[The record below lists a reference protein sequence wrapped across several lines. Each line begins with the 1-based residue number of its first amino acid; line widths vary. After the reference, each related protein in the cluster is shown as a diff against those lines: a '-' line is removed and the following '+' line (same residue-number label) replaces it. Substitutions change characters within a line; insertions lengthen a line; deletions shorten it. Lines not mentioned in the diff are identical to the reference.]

1 MPTNANAAGGALRVS
16 REAAGITIEQLA
28 ARSGVSATSLS
39 RFETGQRNLSPSAY
53 AHTMTALGHLLHNR
67 TEDAA

>member
-1 MPTNANAAGGALRVS
+1 MPTNANAAGGALRAS
-16 REAAGITIEQLA
+16 REAAGITLNELA
-28 ARSGVSATSLS
+28 SRAGVSASTLS
-39 RFETGQRNLSPSAY
+39 RFETGQRTLAPNTY